1 MDSGGK
7 SASFS
12 SIPDW
17 DWEPTDQESI
27 DAIEA
32 AFSLAESVS
41 AKRRR
46 PNHHPVRRSSG
57 RRLPNWGNSPP
68 PRAPAAGSPSSPIA
82 KRINESTLFSDA
94 AAARSSCPRN
104 GNSSFVPSPCQFN
117 MKARYPLMNFGG
129 RIVYSRTFS
138 EVEKAAKELWEMV
151 QVKKQ
156 SMEQISL
163 GLDIEWRPTFR
174 RGEAPKKAAVMQI
187 CASTDHC
194 YVMHIFHSGIPPIL
208 QSLLEDS
215 TSIKVGVCI
224 ANDASKIMMD
234 YNVGIKELEDLS
246 DLANVKLGG
255 FPKKW
260 GLASLVET
268 LTCKQLAKPGKIRMG
283 NWETNVLSKEQLRY
297 AATDAFAS
305 WYLYQVLRSFP
316 DAAETQGVDEKVN
329 SAQS

>member
-215 TSIKVGVCI
+215 TSIK
-224 ANDASKIMMD
+224 
-234 YNVGIKELEDLS
+234 
-246 DLANVKLGG
+246 
-255 FPKKW
+255 
-260 GLASLVET
+260 
-268 LTCKQLAKPGKIRMG
+268 LAKPGKIRMG